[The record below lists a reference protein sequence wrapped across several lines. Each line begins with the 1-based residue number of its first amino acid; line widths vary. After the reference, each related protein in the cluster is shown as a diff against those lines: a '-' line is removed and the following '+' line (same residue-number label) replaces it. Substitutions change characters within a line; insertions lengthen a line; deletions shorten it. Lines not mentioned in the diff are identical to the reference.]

1 MAKRALCRRT
11 EAPLVGKGR
20 FKRNYSHIF
29 QIHNINIKHSQVSK
43 YTASISKFT
52 SFQLCVVVVVTVA
65 ERTLPPDLAFLPLST
80 SPWVCGGGGERRG
93 WRRQWPV
100 SSTPPPPPLPSS
112 PARSEGGGGEG
123 HLRRHRCPSPL
134 RPDFTVVKKRRRR
147 VVVTVFCCCCLHHR
161 RRHWCPPPFWPDLK
175 EVKERRGGSLPP
187 PPLVLVADMPPLPR
201 RSYSEQPPPLLLVGV
216 ATAPVPAAPP

>member
-80 SPWVCGGGGERRG
+80 SPWVCGGGGERKG
-93 WRRQWPV
+93 WRRQWPA

-112 PARSEGGGGEG
+112 PARSEGGGGPSPPPSLPFSPSTRFHGGEEEEEEG
-123 HLRRHRCPSPL
+123 RRHR
-134 RPDFTVVKKRRRR
+134 
-147 VVVTVFCCCCLHHR
+147 
-161 RRHWCPPPFWPDLK
+161 
-175 EVKERRGGSLPP
+175 
-187 PPLVLVADMPPLPR
+187 
-201 RSYSEQPPPLLLVGV
+201 LLLLLPSSSTPSLVPSSLLARSEGGEGAKGRV
-216 ATAPVPAAPP
+216 AATATARPCR